1 VSSLDDAWRHAPSA
15 FKPPHSKT
23 SKQALPTRFEN
34 RHRQLPGRTK
44 QCHHSI
50 GSVPA
55 VGVPEVSPWFGCQD
69 IASGFR
75 PFSCSTSSER
85 RQGCDGRASIPGA
98 YLVAIKSRKQA
109 KHGKCRRFWG
119 TSHTPGVH
127 PGRCPVCSLS
137 AAADPR
143 QHLEA
148 TVRPRPA
155 TRTCPPR
162 ASEGAPRNFS
172 L

>member
-1 VSSLDDAWRHAPSA
+1 MSSLDDAWRHAPSA

-23 SKQALPTRFEN
+23 SEQALPTRLEN

-44 QCHHSI
+44 QSHHSI

-55 VGVPEVSPWFGCQD
+55 VGAPEVSPWFGCQD
-69 IASGFR
+69 IASEFPSHFHVR
-75 PFSCSTSSER
+75 LPPR
-85 RQGCDGRASIPGA
+85 DGRAVMVVHPSQGPVW
-98 YLVAIKSRKQA
+98 LQSKSRKQA

-137 AAADPR
+137 APR